1 MNSFNSN
8 KKLEIIPTIL
18 TFVGL
23 NIVGI
28 CAIHLL
34 DSYLMLSL
42 LKVILTI
49 CNIFYLYHIGMWLTV
64 KYEMTNN
71 SIIINGLGG
80 LKKIVIPL
88 SSIECYTIEKGKIK
102 GISLSGICS
111 NRFAIGR
118 IVVKNL
124 GTTRMFVTGGS
135 KVIYIKSED
144 INYGLSPKEFEKF
157 QDALRNV
164 DIKEKTWIK
173 EYNKVNKLHKD
184 KKFIIPLLITS
195 IIILFTTFNPMLQY
209 ILNKL
214 PDVMPLV
221 LDVSR
226 VPLELGT
233 DKQFAFSQMIYGL
246 LNMAVMFC
254 MYYAAHFCAKYDKKA
269 AYRYIY
275 ISLLVALIFLYLQVR
290 LMTTVV

>member
-1 MNSFNSN
+1 MNSFNGN

-23 NIVGI
+23 NVVGVW
-28 CAIHLL
+28 AIYLL

-42 LKVILTI
+42 IKVVLII
-49 CNIFYLYHIGMWLTV
+49 CNIFYLYHIGLWLTV
-64 KYEMTNN
+64 KYEITNN
-71 SIIINGLGG
+71 EVIINTLGG
-80 LKKIVIPL
+80 LKKIILPL
-88 SSIECYTIEKGKIK
+88 SDIECYTTGKGKIK

-135 KVIYIKSED
+135 SIIYLKTKD
-144 INYGLSPKEFEKF
+144 INYGLSPKSFEGFKS
-157 QDALRNV
+157 ALNTV
-164 DIKEKTWIK
+164 GIEEKTWIK

-184 KKFIIPLLITS
+184 KKFIIPLLATS
-195 IIILFTTFNPMLQY
+195 IIILFTTFNPMLLY

-214 PDVMPLV
+214 PDVMPLM
-221 LDVSR
+221 LNVSR
-226 VPLELGT
+226 VPIELGT
-233 DKQFAFSQMIYGL
+233 DKQFAFSQMTYGL

-275 ISLLVALIFLYLQVR
+275 ISLMVALIFLYLQVR
-290 LMTTVV
+290 LIIIAI

>member
-23 NIVGI
+23 NVVGI
-28 CAIHLL
+28 WAIHLL

-42 LKVILTI
+42 IKVILII

-64 KYEMTNN
+64 KYEVTNN
-71 SIIINGLGG
+71 SVIINGLGG
-80 LKKIVIPL
+80 LKKIVVPL
-88 SSIECYTIEKGKIK
+88 SDIECYTVEKGKIK
-102 GISLSGICS
+102 GISLSGVCS

-124 GTTRMFVTGGS
+124 GTTRMFVTGGNR
-135 KVIYIKSED
+135 VIYIKAED
-144 INYGLSPKEFEKF
+144 INYGLSPKDFEKF
-157 QDALRNV
+157 QGVLNDVN
-164 DIKEKTWIK
+164 IKEDTWVK

-195 IIILFTTFNPMLQY
+195 IIILFATFNPMIQY

-226 VPLELGT
+226 APVEVGT
-233 DKQFAFSQMIYGL
+233 DKQFAFSQMTYGL

-290 LMTTVV
+290 LMTTVI